1 MIDSV
6 LLKIPDFIL
15 FSSQHFTHLKYQE
28 FRGKY
33 GLFGKFETRYTDYP
47 QEMKKKGL
55 YFPQVN
61 LMQRQRLLKGTGGR
75 FSKERYLLVQVSIPK
90 LLYGTSI
97 FDADERVLPL
107 FAIRLK
113 EALLAINVRVTETA
127 IMEAVVQRIDYSKV
141 LRISST
147 YGSTASLIRE
157 MAAYDNKQSSDF
169 NQNKFYNGKDG
180 LYLKFYNS
188 SQGLVIYDKFEEIT
202 TNGTTKLEQ
211 EIAKGYKRGDMVHG
225 ALRIE
230 LSLQLKHTV
239 DSALRRFYKTKK
251 KNFTLPE
258 AARPDIGKQLLIES
272 FEKVYVRGFSG
283 TVYLSKLKDAELY
296 NQLRASKVPFQQQ
309 AILYLLTNRVR
320 AVGLK
325 TAIAELK
332 GQVSASSIGRYKKQT
347 ERVLEIANAKHD
359 KVNAVAYLRRK
370 LKQFTPIIPK
380 QLDTI
385 LGATK
390 GVRKL

>member
-6 LLKIPDFIL
+6 TLKISDFIL
-15 FSSQHFTHLKYQE
+15 FSDQHFNNLKYQE
-28 FRGKY
+28 FRGKF
-33 GLFGKFETRYTDYP
+33 GLFGKFETRHTDYP
-47 QEMKKKGL
+47 QEMKKKGV

-61 LMQRQRLLKGTGGR
+61 LMQRQRIIKGTGGK
-75 FSKERYLLVQVSIPK
+75 FSKEKYLLVQVSIPK
-90 LLYGTSI
+90 LLYGTSL

-107 FAIRLK
+107 FALRLK
-113 EALLAINVRVTETA
+113 EALLAIHVQVTEKA
-127 IMEAVVQRIDYSKV
+127 ILEAIVQRIDYSKV
-141 LRISST
+141 LRISPS

-157 MAAYDNKQSSDF
+157 MAAYDSKQSSDF
-169 NQNKFYNGKDG
+169 NQNKFYNGSDG

-202 TNGTTKLEQ
+202 SQGTTKLDK
-211 EIAKGYKRGDMVHG
+211 EIAAGYKRGEMVHG

-230 LSLQLKHTV
+230 LSLQLKQTV
-239 DSALRRFYKTKK
+239 DSALRRFYKGKK

-258 AARPDIGKQLLIES
+258 AARPDIAKQLLIES

-283 TVYLSKLKDAELY
+283 TVYLSKLKDADLY
-296 NQLRASKVPFQQQ
+296 NQLRASKAPFQQQ
-309 AILYLLTNRVR
+309 AILYFLTNRVR

-325 TAIAELK
+325 AAIVELK

-347 ERVLEIANAKHD
+347 ERILAIANAKHD
-359 KVNAVAYLRRK
+359 KVNAVGYLHRK

-385 LGATK
+385 LGPK
-390 GVRKL
+390 KEVMRL